1 MALLGTKGPTWNKRT
16 KLHHHFPNR
25 FPPPT
30 QYHNTKWRF
39 CLQLTSIGSLLNTET
54 YFENDFSK
62 TELNCGLESR
72 AVGQAWE
79 SRILRR
85 ARVLVERHPQN
96 PSVSL
101 MLFSSDKAPRWEEAL
116 LCFQKNFGKL
126 PKVSFGLSTSKTEP
140 PLRIFCFVVL
150 RN

>member
-1 MALLGTKGPTWNKRT
+1 MAILCTKGPAWNKRT
-16 KLHHHFPNR
+16 KLHHNFPNR

-30 QYHNTKWRF
+30 QYHNTKWRY
-39 CLQLTSIGSLLNTET
+39 CHQLTSIGSLLNTET
-54 YFENDFSK
+54 CIENDFSK
-62 TELNCGLESR
+62 KELNCGLESR

-85 ARVLVERHPQN
+85 ARVLAERRPQN

-101 MLFSSDKAPRWEEAL
+101 TLFASDMAPRWKEAV

-126 PKVSFGLSTSKTEP
+126 PKESFGLSTSKTET
-140 PLRIFCFVVL
+140 PLRIICFVVL